1 MSAIV
6 LVVVLLLL
14 LAVGLAFLL
23 GAGPLAAIPIVVLVA
38 VGGWMI
44 WAFARG
50 ATPAGATRR
59 VKKAELLGPGG
70 PDDPDAGARS
80 NP

>member
-6 LVVVLLLL
+6 IVVVGLLV
-14 LAVGLAFLL
+14 LAVGLAFTL
-23 GAGPLAAIPIVVLVA
+23 GAGPLAAIPLVLLLA
-38 VGGWMI
+38 VGGWMV
-44 WAFARG
+44 WAFAHG
-50 ATPAGATRR
+50 ATPATTGRR